1 MPFGLHA
8 ILKAADPCPGGAIFV
23 LKNRNG
29 GVNIDNQNRLHPFY
43 MVYVSDVGEIVCDHL
58 SPKQMLDDLRLL
70 CKGND
75 APHKE
80 LCRHFNQDTKDGRD
94 MRAYSRLLEHAIHS
108 IVDVK
113 AESDIDSLF
122 KSGGTS
128 ALNAQVN
135 GLDDFELISFFVVR
149 QEN

>member
-1 MPFGLHA
+1 
-8 ILKAADPCPGGAIFV
+8 
-23 LKNRNG
+23 
-29 GVNIDNQNRLHPFY
+29 
-43 MVYVSDVGEIVCDHL
+43 MVYVSDTGEIVCDHL
-58 SPKQMLDDLRLL
+58 SPKQVFDSLRLL
-70 CKGND
+70 CKGNN

-94 MRAYSRLLEHAIHS
+94 MRAYSQLLEHAIHS
-108 IVDVK
+108 IVDMK

-128 ALNAQVN
+128 ALNAQVK